1 MIRTP
6 FTAATRIPRPGL
18 RTPCVEQDGPHA
30 MTRVKDTPF
39 GEGMSKTFNLG
50 RKP

>member
-6 FTAATRIPRPGL
+6 STAETRIPRPVL
-18 RTPCVEQDGPHA
+18 RTPCLEQDGPQA
-30 MTRVKDTPF
+30 MTRVNDTPF